1 MRIRPTARLVVLDA
15 RNRVLLLRYEDTR
28 HIVTDAMY
36 PDLWSYWGTP
46 GGGVEEGETFTDAAR
61 RELWEETSIR
71 DAEIG
76 PCLWTSEK
84 VLLIASEE
92 VLMQARYYLARVTH
106 AQVSL
111 ANLLTAEQG
120 VVREFRWWTL
130 DEVRQTDEVI
140 FPRSFADSLAPVIAG
155 KVPREPVFI
164 Q

>member
-28 HIVTDAMY
+28 HIVTDVMY

-61 RELWEETSIR
+61 RELW
-71 DAEIG
+71 
-76 PCLWTSEK
+76 EK